1 MWGIHFINRGCK
13 WCNVSQPV
21 RAGEP
26 SFNLPPP
33 NLYTIS
39 VHTCKGDR
47 HKKSKSLNIN
57 LVCWELI
64 DLEGNV
70 KRINMWKH
78 FIANRDTKT
87 MLWNGNNYRHG
98 LWHCGDKFTWASKF
112 PSGEWVVPVVWLWKS
127 CGWALDRLRMRVCH
141 KRGGHE
147 SFTVALYY
155 FCFHCRASLSL

>member
-1 MWGIHFINRGCK
+1 MWA
-13 WCNVSQPV
+13 SQSELGRLLSTSHHPIYI
-21 RAGEP
+21 P
-26 SFNLPPP
+26 SQFTLVKE
-33 NLYTIS
+33 I
-39 VHTCKGDR
+39 DI
-47 HKKSKSLNIN
+47 KKSKSLNIN